1 MIQILGLALIF
12 ALADRALGMD
22 RPAWAEGRP
31 WKGPVFLL
39 LGAATATLAGG
50 VGGAVAVAWVLW
62 RNPPWRIVPGAS
74 MTPETVGEL
83 AATFVR
89 HGFVIPGVAL
99 AAWLFGPGMGSD
111 WQRAAYAAF
120 GFALFATLLG
130 FWLAGADARQVRARN
145 LKVELIRGAAFGA
158 AMGWAL

>member
-31 WKGPVFLL
+31 WKGPVILL
-39 LGAATATLAGG
+39 LAVGAFGLAGPVGAA
-50 VGGAVAVAWVLW
+50 VVVAWTAW
-62 RNPPWRIVPGAS
+62 RTPAWGLVPGAS
-74 MTPETVGEL
+74 MTPETPPEL
-83 AATFVR
+83 AATLAR
-89 HGFVIPGVAL
+89 HAIAWPLVAL
-99 AAWLFGPGMGSD
+99 AAWLFGAD

-120 GFALFATLLG
+120 GWALFATLLG

-145 LKVELIRGAAFGA
+145 LAVELVRGAAFGA
-158 AMGWAL
+158 AIGWAL